1 MNLNNF
7 IPSKTIRN
15 YYSSINYE
23 ITPLHAAHVIYMN
36 YYNSYRDRHIDWFNL
51 IQNSS
56 DVKLNEPVIG
66 LTSLHSLL
74 IKFISLDNKQYDDF
88 ITYDPDSVYI
98 LLCTEGDGENYHTYY
113 EGTYIHI
120 EECLSDLIDILN
132 GDISSDLEYSEFLR
146 RISFLVPKKDQ
157 YIIQKHK
164 IDDAERFM
172 EIYISNNLG
181 VNYFNNNIVPENDEI
196 REFFYGMKFYFPIP
210 FRKGEILNSI
220 RNPENKYIFK
230 GRIKNKKDVKC
241 YCIYENGKIS
251 EWTCNPFL
259 LESDNNKFDADSI
272 PGAFSRYIQKK
283 TSIVDFLDIYDTN
296 RKMKR

>member
-1 MNLNNF
+1 MNLNHF
-7 IPSKTIRN
+7 IPSKTIRD

-23 ITPLHAAHVIYMN
+23 ITPLHAAQVIYMN
-36 YYNSYRDRHIDWFNL
+36 YYKSYKDRHIDWFNL
-51 IQNSS
+51 IHNSS
-56 DVKLNEPVIG
+56 DVKLKEPVIG
-66 LTSLHSLL
+66 VNSLHSLL

-113 EGTYIHI
+113 EGNYRYIKD
-120 EECLSDLIDILN
+120 CLNDLINLLD
-132 GDISSDLEYSEFLR
+132 GEISLDLEYSELLR
-146 RISFLVPKKDQ
+146 KISILVPKKDQ

-164 IDDAERFM
+164 IHDAERFM

-181 VNYFNNNIVPENDEI
+181 VNYFNNIVTENDEI
-196 REFFYGMKFYFPIP
+196 LEFFYGMKFYFPIP

-230 GRIKNKKDVKC
+230 GCMKNKMDVKC
-241 YCIYENGKIS
+241 YCIYENGEIS

-259 LESDNNKFDADSI
+259 LESDNNKYDVHSI
-272 PGAFSRYIQKK
+272 PGAFSRYIKK
-283 TSIVDFLDIYDTN
+283 KISIVDFLNAYDAH
-296 RKMKR
+296 RKMNR